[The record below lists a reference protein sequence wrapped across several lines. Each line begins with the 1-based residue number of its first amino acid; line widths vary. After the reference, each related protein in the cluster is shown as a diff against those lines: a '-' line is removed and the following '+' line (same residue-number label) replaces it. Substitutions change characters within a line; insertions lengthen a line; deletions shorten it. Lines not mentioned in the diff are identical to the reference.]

1 MVSGWQSDPRLARTP
16 VIDVPITATNMD
28 DVLAFIEE
36 HIQDVKGEYICVS
49 NAHTTVMAHDDPDYY
64 RVQIE
69 SLMSVPDGK
78 PLSVVGGKAVPAM
91 GRVTGPD
98 LMREIFEVS
107 AEHGYRHYFYGNTRE
122 NVEALVFA
130 LERDYPGLDICG
142 YEPSVFRDMTAQEEM
157 ELAARINETK
167 PDFVW
172 VALGAPRQECF
183 CHRMRGRIDGLM
195 VGVGG
200 AFNILAGI
208 TPEAPVWMQNLSL
221 EWLYRL
227 IQEPRRLFKRY
238 VVTNS
243 KFIYYH
249 VAGKR
254 RNKRSK

>member
-1 MVSGWQSDPRLARTP
+1 MRDSSDSRLLRTP
-16 VIDVPITATNMD
+16 VIDVPITATNMV
-28 DVLAFIEE
+28 DVLSFIEE
-36 HIQDVKGEYICVS
+36 NIDTIKGEYICVS
-49 NAHTTVMAHDDPDYY
+49 NVHTTVMAHDDPNYY
-64 RVQIE
+64 RVQTE
-69 SLMSVPDGK
+69 SLMSVPDGR
-78 PLSVVGGKAVPAM
+78 PLSIVGGKAVPSM

-107 AEHGYRHYFYGNTRE
+107 AERGYRHYFYGNTKE
-122 NVEALVFA
+122 NVKALIAA

-142 YEPSVFRDMTAQEEM
+142 YEPSVFRDMTSQEEL
-157 ELAARINETK
+157 ELATRINESE

-183 CHRMRGRIDGLM
+183 CHRMRGRIEGLM

-208 TPEAPVWMQNLSL
+208 TPEAPIWMQNLSL

-243 KFIYYH
+243 KFIYYQ
-249 VAGKR
+249 VAGRK
-254 RNKRSK
+254 RNKGSK

>member
-1 MVSGWQSDPRLARTP
+1 MRDSSDSRLLRTP
-16 VIDVPITATNMD
+16 VIDVPITATNMV
-28 DVLAFIEE
+28 DVLSFIEE
-36 HIQDVKGEYICVS
+36 NIDTIKGEYICVS
-49 NAHTTVMAHDDPDYY
+49 NVHTTVMAHDDPNYY
-64 RVQIE
+64 RVQTE

-78 PLSVVGGKAVPAM
+78 PLSIVGGKAVPSM

-107 AEHGYRHYFYGNTRE
+107 AERGYRHYFYGNTKE
-122 NVEALVFA
+122 NVKALIAA

-142 YEPSVFRDMTAQEEM
+142 YEPSVFRDMTSQEEL
-157 ELAARINETK
+157 ELATRINESE

-183 CHRMRGRIDGLM
+183 CHRMRGRIEGLM

-208 TPEAPVWMQNLSL
+208 TPEAPIWMQNLSL

-243 KFIYYH
+243 KFIYYQ
-249 VAGKR
+249 VAGRK
-254 RNKRSK
+254 RNKGSK

>member
-1 MVSGWQSDPRLARTP
+1 MV
-16 VIDVPITATNMD
+16 
-28 DVLAFIEE
+28 DVLSFIEE
-36 HIQDVKGEYICVS
+36 NIDTIKGEYICVS
-49 NAHTTVMAHDDPDYY
+49 NVHTTVMAHDDPNYY
-64 RVQIE
+64 RVQTE

-78 PLSVVGGKAVPAM
+78 PLSIVGGKAVPSM

-107 AEHGYRHYFYGNTRE
+107 AERGYRHYFYGNTKE
-122 NVEALVFA
+122 NVKALIAA

-142 YEPSVFRDMTAQEEM
+142 YEPSVFRDMTSQEEL
-157 ELAARINETK
+157 ELATRINESE

-183 CHRMRGRIDGLM
+183 CHRMRGRIEGLM

-208 TPEAPVWMQNLSL
+208 TPEAPIWMQKLSL

-243 KFIYYH
+243 KFIYYQ
-249 VAGKR
+249 VAGRK
-254 RNKRSK
+254 RNKGSK